1 VECSSAKQMPKDVK
15 TALKEIFKTQGNKTE
30 AEAEDLL
37 QQLRREKR
45 YVEDTWE

>member
-1 VECSSAKQMPKDVK
+1 MPKDIK
-15 TALKEIFKTQGNKTE
+15 AALKEIFKAQGNKTDEE
-30 AEAEDLL
+30 AEEFF